1 MSHVELSLQVQL
13 DGDILPPIAGLPPR
27 HLLLSPGHGGRVP
40 PVDDVLD
47 GVGET
52 LLTGVAVVALLAN
65 TFPATSVRLG
75 VDGGDDAILLL
86 QTSGQSGE
94 SSKTTHTHRLLQ
106 AAGITGVHLVPP
118 PDEEVSRG
126 GVTRPPVTA
135 LQELRLELRGDI
147 SYRTTFKPS
156 PEISDS
162 PPPDVSRYKYNIL

>member
-1 MSHVELSLQVQL
+1 M
-13 DGDILPPIAGLPPR
+13 
-27 HLLLSPGHGGRVP
+27 
-40 PVDDVLD
+40 DDVLD

-52 LLTGVAVVALLAN
+52 LLGGVTVVTLL
-65 TFPATSVRLG
+65 TYTSSRPSVGLG

-94 SSKTTHTHRLLQ
+94 NTKTTHTHRLLQ

-118 PDEEVSRG
+118 PDEEVARG
-126 GVTRPPVTA
+126 GGTRPPVTA